1 MKKVR
6 IATKGCF
13 GYLYIFDYMRFIT
26 ISLLVAAVFL
36 LACEVEENAMK
47 VLDLA
52 PYGLPLSIF
61 APDSTEV
68 QVKEYPFMRD
78 INIRKDDHFH
88 IQLYELP
95 SGPKN
100 PEEEKQRQI
109 IAIKK
114 DPTFLEIIKEYDK
127 GFIYSK
133 QADSIGIDYD
143 FRYVRYIGDKQLI
156 FQSAVLSNFPLAEIE
171 QMVEAIRDQSGD

>member
-1 MKKVR
+1 
-6 IATKGCF
+6 
-13 GYLYIFDYMRFIT
+13 
-26 ISLLVAAVFL
+26 
-36 LACEVEENAMK
+36 MK

-68 QVKEYPFMRD
+68 HVKEYPLMRD

-88 IQLYELP
+88 IQLYELQ
-95 SGPKN
+95 SGQKN
-100 PEEEKQRQI
+100 TEVEKQRQI

-133 QADSIGIDYD
+133 KADSTTIDYD

-156 FQSAVLSNFPLAEIE
+156 FQSAVLSTFPLEDIE
-171 QMVEAIRDQSGD
+171 RMMEAISDQSAH